1 MIFGLSTARVGA
13 TLAVVLVGYNIIIG
27 ETVSGEPIR
36 LLNEDVLNGTVLMIL
51 VTCTISSFVVERASQ
66 RLSLKEENKSG
77 DHAEEREKILISL
90 AYPDTVSDLVDLG
103 LMLRPKKSSIPVYA
117 LHIVSEE
124 GDTGNS
130 HMLGKKMMAKAMS
143 RAAATNDTLI
153 PLSRFDMNISNGII
167 YTIKEQNI
175 TDTLIGLHKEAAQ
188 NDLLGPVAE
197 RILKRTFETIY
208 IYKSLQPISTLKR
221 MVVAVPPDAE
231 LEPGF
236 AHWFEKL
243 VTISREAGISITFYA
258 SAKTISELTEQ
269 EKLLKNSVNITYNR
283 FMNWEDFLVFS
294 GELKTNDLF
303 VIVASRKGHVS
314 YHHHLDKL
322 PYYLTNY
329 FQKNSVLLLYPMQT
343 VHGVKME
350 DIEHVDS
357 TLIETISEKVGAVT
371 KAGGYIKRLFRGK
384 KS

>member
-1 MIFGLSTARVGA
+1 
-13 TLAVVLVGYNIIIG
+13 
-27 ETVSGEPIR
+27 
-36 LLNEDVLNGTVLMIL
+36 
-51 VTCTISSFVVERASQ
+51 
-66 RLSLKEENKSG
+66 
-77 DHAEEREKILISL
+77 
-90 AYPDTVSDLVDLG
+90 
-103 LMLRPKKSSIPVYA
+103 
-117 LHIVSEE
+117 LH
-124 GDTGNS
+124 
-130 HMLGKKMMAKAMS
+130 
-143 RAAATNDTLI
+143 R
-153 PLSRFDMNISNGII
+153 
-167 YTIKEQNI
+167 
-175 TDTLIGLHKEAAQ
+175 EAAQ

-197 RILKRTFETIY
+197 KILKRTFETIY
-208 IYKSLQPISTLKR
+208 IYKSLQPLSTLKR

-243 VTISREAGISITFYA
+243 VTISREAGITIVFYA
-258 SAKTISELTEQ
+258 SPKTISELKEQ
-269 EKLLKNSVNITYNR
+269 EKLLKNSVNITYTR
-283 FMNWEDFLVFS
+283 FVNWEDFLVFS

-357 TLIETISEKVGAVT
+357 TLIETITEKVGAVS
-371 KAGGYIKRLFRGK
+371 KAGGYIKRLFGRK
-384 KS
+384 RHED